1 MPLRKIWNNPQLRQ
15 DERRTATIDMVD
27 NMQNIMDLYNQM
39 QQNPIQ
45 LLSRKFN
52 IPQNI
57 NNPNDIIQH
66 LLNSGQV
73 TQTQVNNA
81 MQMANNPM
89 FKKMFGK

>member
-1 MPLRKIWNNPQLRQ
+1 
-15 DERRTATIDMVD
+15 
-27 NMQNIMDLYNQM
+27 MDLYNQM

-45 LLSRKFN
+45 ILSRKFN

-89 FKKMFGK
+89 FKKMFCR

>member
-1 MPLRKIWNNPQLRQ
+1 
-15 DERRTATIDMVD
+15 MVD

-45 LLSRKFN
+45 MLSRKFN

-89 FKKMFGK
+89 FKKMFSR